1 MRKRIALLALLV
13 STLTVCRAQNAAPP
27 EGTQARR
34 SLAITLLRAINT
46 AEYDNKFKNGHFVDW
61 DTLSESGL
69 LDKALK
75 LAAQKD
81 PKVAGARFG
90 KAPEILPGWHLRLNI
105 HADGQGYDV
114 MLEDVTDAAC
124 HYAAGSDE
132 RGVIRQSKTID
143 CDLQ

>member
-27 EGTQARR
+27 EAIQARR
-34 SLAITLLRAINT
+34 SLASNLLRAINT
-46 AEYDNKFKNGHFVDW
+46 AEYDNKFKNGRFVDW
-61 DTLSESGL
+61 GTLSETGL

-75 LAAQKD
+75 LAAQND
-81 PKVAGARFG
+81 PKAAGARFG

-114 MLEDVTDAAC
+114 MLEDATDAAC